1 MSERRRGSSLL
12 LAGAWLALALVG
24 VALYALW
31 SDSQLRFGELRARQ
45 LDTHQTAHQALR
57 EQDQRLQGLAAEQRR
72 TQRMVDEFL
81 EELRQRYTAYE
92 TLLQEKLEPFAV
104 LPDARQYPIEKV
116 AFLLQF
122 AQYKQQ
128 YLYDSSGALA
138 ALRQVRHLLDSLDEV
153 RYHPLIQQVVQ
164 AIATLDTDAPERARD
179 AHRILTASWLVL
191 GEKIEQLQADVAR
204 QDRPAAA
211 AGGGGFWS
219 RWLRP
224 FGEHVRVTRGA
235 PRAVDAI
242 SAYRHVLIL
251 HAVQTEL
258 YLARLALQTG
268 RPDAYAAALEH
279 ARGLLAQPA
288 LRGEYP
294 ALRGDL
300 ETLLLQAPFAPAVN
314 FEPIL
319 RTLEQ
324 VR

>member
-1 MSERRRGSSLL
+1 MSERRRRGSLL

-24 VALYALW
+24 AALYALW
-31 SDSQLRFGELRARQ
+31 SDSRLRFDELRGRQ

-81 EELRQRYTAYE
+81 EELRQRYTTYE
-92 TLLQEKLEPFAV
+92 TLLQEKLEPFAIV
-104 LPDARQYPIEKV
+104 PDARQYPIEKV
-116 AFLLQF
+116 AFLLQL

-128 YLYDSSGALA
+128 YLYDAPGALA
-138 ALRQVRHLLDSLDEV
+138 ALRQVRHTLDSLDEV
-153 RYHPLIQQVVQ
+153 RYHPLIQQVAQ

-191 GEKIEQLQADVAR
+191 GEEIERLQADVAR

-211 AGGGGFWS
+211 GGGGFWA
-219 RWLRP
+219 RWRRP
-224 FGEHVRVTRGA
+224 FDAHVQVRRGA
-235 PRAVDAI
+235 PRAADTI

-268 RPDAYAAALEH
+268 RPDTYAAALEH
-279 ARGLLAQPA
+279 ARALLAQPA
-288 LRGEYP
+288 LNGEYP

-300 ETLLLQAPFAPAVN
+300 ENLLLQAPFAPAVN
-314 FEPIL
+314 FEPLL

>member
-1 MSERRRGSSLL
+1 MSGRRGFLP
-12 LAGAWLALALVG
+12 LAGAWLALALLAA
-24 VALYALW
+24 ALYALW
-31 SDSQLRFGELRARQ
+31 SDSQLRFGELRERQ

-81 EELRQRYTAYE
+81 EELRLRYTTYE
-92 TLLQEKLEPFAV
+92 TLLQEKLEPFAFV
-104 LPDARQYPIEKV
+104 PDARQFPVEKV
-116 AFLLQF
+116 AFLLQL

-128 YLYDSSGALA
+128 YLYDAPGALA
-138 ALRQVRHLLDSLDEV
+138 ALRQARHTLDPLDEV
-153 RYHPLIQQVVQ
+153 RYHPLIQQVAQ
-164 AIATLDTDAPERARD
+164 AIATLDTDAAERARG

-191 GEKIEQLQADVAR
+191 GEKIERLQAAVAR

-211 AGGGGFWS
+211 AGGDGFWA
-219 RWLRP
+219 RWRRP
-224 FGEHVRVTRGA
+224 FDAHVQVRRGA
-235 PRAVDAI
+235 PRAADTI

-268 RPDAYAAALEH
+268 RPDTYAAALEH
-279 ARGLLAQPA
+279 ARSLLAQPA
-288 LRGEYP
+288 LNDEYP

-300 ETLLLQAPFAPAVN
+300 ETLLLQAPFAPTVN
-314 FEPIL
+314 FEPLL

>member
-1 MSERRRGSSLL
+1 MSEGRRRGSLL

-24 VALYALW
+24 LALYALW
-31 SDSQLRFGELRARQ
+31 SDSRLRFDELRERQ
-45 LDTHQTAHQALR
+45 LDTHHAAHQARR
-57 EQDQRLQGLAAEQRR
+57 EQDRRLQGLAAEQRR

-104 LPDARQYPIEKV
+104 VPDARQYPIEKV
-116 AFLLQF
+116 AFLLQL

-128 YLYDSSGALA
+128 YLYDSAGALA
-138 ALRQVRHLLDSLDEV
+138 ALRQVRHLLDSLDGV

-164 AIATLDTDAPERARD
+164 AIAALDTDAPERARD

-191 GEKIEQLQADVAR
+191 GEKIEQLQAQAAR
-204 QDRPAAA
+204 QDRPA

-224 FGEHVRVTRGA
+224 FGEHVQVTRGA
-235 PRAVDAI
+235 PRAVDAL
-242 SAYRHVLIL
+242 SAYRHALIL

-258 YLARLALQTG
+258 YMARLALQTG
-268 RPDAYAAALEH
+268 RPGAYAAALEH
-279 ARGLLAQPA
+279 ARALLAQPA

-300 ETLLLQAPFAPAVN
+300 EALPLQAPFAPAVN

>member
-1 MSERRRGSSLL
+1 MSEGRRRGSLL
-12 LAGAWLALALVG
+12 LAGAWLALALG
-24 VALYALW
+24 GLALYALW
-31 SDSQLRFGELRARQ
+31 SDSRLRFDELRERQ
-45 LDTHQTAHQALR
+45 LDTHQAAHQALR
-57 EQDQRLQGLAAEQRR
+57 EQDRRLQGLAAEQRR

-104 LPDARQYPIEKV
+104 VPDARQYPIEKV
-116 AFLLQF
+116 AFLLQL

-128 YLYDSSGALA
+128 YLYDSAGALA
-138 ALRQVRHLLDSLDEV
+138 ALRQVRHLLDSLDGV

-164 AIATLDTDAPERARD
+164 AIAALDTDAPERARD

-191 GEKIEQLQADVAR
+191 GEKIEQLQAQAAR
-204 QDRPAAA
+204 QDRPA

-224 FGEHVRVTRGA
+224 FGEHVQVTRGA

-242 SAYRHVLIL
+242 SAYRHALIL

-258 YLARLALQTG
+258 YMARLALQTG
-268 RPDAYAAALEH
+268 RPGAYAAALEH
-279 ARGLLAQPA
+279 ARALLAQPA

-300 ETLLLQAPFAPAVN
+300 EALPLQAPFAPAVN